1 MVMNEPFGLR
11 EAING
16 VIRLT
21 QIGLRE
27 NNLFSRL
34 NADSLDFYIGMI
46 WSLNIPYDGYFVGT
60 WSESGLKI
68 FIISLLLV
76 EPQL

>member
-34 NADSLDFYIGMI
+34 NADSLDFYIGDR
-46 WSLNIPYDGYFVGT
+46 ND
-60 WSESGLKI
+60 
-68 FIISLLLV
+68 LV
-76 EPQL
+76 VKHTL